1 MTWRMALPALAAVAM
16 VGVALLAATS
26 YQTEI
31 AQWRR
36 QREEGLKREG
46 GWLSVAGLFWLHEG
60 ANTFGKDAGN
70 EIALPDGAA
79 KAGVFE
85 LHNGKV
91 TVKMDGATRELWP
104 DSLDVAKVD
113 RLSLF
118 VIKRSD
124 KYGIRL
130 KDPDSQYRR
139 EFHGIETYPAKE
151 EYKVTA
157 KWVAAPVKI
166 PILNVIGQT
175 ESMDSPGYAVF
186 RLHGHE
192 YRLRPYL
199 ETVDAKELFYVFRDQ
214 TSAKETYG
222 AGRFLYS
229 AMPEDGQVVLD
240 FNKAYNPP
248 CAFTPYAT
256 CPLPPPENRLAAR
269 IEAGEKKY
277 GH

>member
-1 MTWRMALPALAAVAM
+1 MIWRMALPALAGFAM
-16 VGVALLAATS
+16 IGAALFAATA

-36 QREEGLKREG
+36 QREEGVKRDG

-60 ANTFGKDAGN
+60 ANTFGKDPGN
-70 EIALPDGAA
+70 EIVLPDGDS

-85 LHNGKV
+85 LLNGKV
-91 TVKMDGATRELWP
+91 TVKLDSATRDLWP
-104 DSLDVAKVD
+104 DSLDVAKVG

-124 KYGIRL
+124 RYGIRL
-130 KDPDSQYRR
+130 KDPESQYRR
-139 EFHGIETYPAKE
+139 EFRGIETYAAKE

-157 KWVAAPVKI
+157 KWVVEARKI
-166 PILNVIGQT
+166 PILNVLGQT
-175 ESMDSPGYAVF
+175 DSMDSPGYAVF
-186 RLHGHE
+186 NLHGHE

-199 ETVDAKELFYVFRDQ
+199 ETADAKELFYVFRDQ

-229 AMPEDGQVVLD
+229 AMPGNGHVVLD

-256 CPLPPPENRLAAR
+256 CPLPPPENRLAVR